1 MGALLV
7 AGATSGAG
15 KSTVTAA
22 LCRALAR
29 RGVDVAPFK
38 AQNMSNHAAV
48 TPDGGEIGRA
58 QAMQALAARV
68 ATDRRMGPVL
78 LKPSGG
84 RSHVV
89 VLGEKVAVD
98 DAVGYGD
105 RARALRP
112 VVLDALTSLRREH
125 ELVVCE
131 GAGGAAEPNLLD
143 RDVVNLP
150 LAAAAGMPALLVVD
164 IDRGGAFAAAYGTWA
179 LLPDRLRACLRGVV
193 LNGMRGD
200 VSLLGPAVRDLE
212 ARTGIPVLGVLPH
225 LGEHLMLGVEDSLDL
240 RAPGR
245 PGLGMGAGEKPDRP
259 VRIGV
264 VALPHLANPSD
275 LDPLVLEPSVELRW
289 VTRPGELHDLDLV
302 VMPGT
307 RATVADLRWLR
318 GRGLAGAVMRAAA
331 DPAGPH
337 VLGICGGYQMLGM
350 EIEDNGVEDSGS
362 EDGGLAGAAAGG
374 DATGRVTVPG
384 LDLLPV
390 STRFARPKVVRLAT
404 GQTAGPPGLPV
415 TGYQIHLGRVRRHGD
430 GEPWL
435 TLLAPDPDDEQR
447 GGQAARGEPEGC
459 VSPDRRVR
467 GTTVHG
473 ILDADDL
480 RHALLG
486 AVAAVHGRDFRPS
499 PVPYAAALD
508 AHLDHLA
515 DWVEEHLDVAA
526 VRALAYTAT
535 SPDEAPGW

>member
-1 MGALLV
+1 MLV
-7 AGATSGAG
+7 AGAGSGAG
-15 KSTVTAA
+15 KSTITAG

-68 ATDRRMGPVL
+68 ETDRRLGPVL

-89 VLGEKVAVD
+89 VLGEEVGVD

-112 VVLDALTSLRREH
+112 VVLDALTSLRGEH
-125 ELVVCE
+125 EVVVAE

-150 LAAAAGMPALLVVD
+150 LAAAAGMPAVLVVD

-179 LLPDRLRACLRGVV
+179 LLPEPLQACLRGVV

-225 LGEHLMLGVEDSLDL
+225 LGDHLMLGVEDSLDL

-302 VMPGT
+302 VLPGT

-318 GRGLAGAVMRAAA
+318 GRGLADAVVRAAE

-337 VLGICGGYQMLGM
+337 VLGICGGYQMLGV
-350 EIEDNGVEDSGS
+350 EIEDDGVEHTPDPDRTSSLAAPGVR
-362 EDGGLAGAAAGG
+362 GLG
-374 DATGRVTVPG
+374 
-384 LDLLPV
+384 LLPV
-390 STRFARPKVVRLAT
+390 STRFARPKVVRRVT
-404 GQTAGPPGLPV
+404 GRVAGGSSAV
-415 TGYQIHLGRVRRHGD
+415 SGYQIHLGRVSALED
-430 GEPWL
+430 AAPWL
-435 TLLAPDPDDEQR
+435 SLHGTGD
-447 GGQAARGEPEGC
+447 EGC
-459 VSPDRRVR
+459 LSADRRVR

-473 ILDADDL
+473 VLDEDDL
-480 RHALLG
+480 RHAFLG
-486 AVAAVHGRDFRPS
+486 AVAAVRRRSFRPS
-499 PVPYAAALD
+499 PVPYARALED
-508 AHLDHLA
+508 HLDHLA
-515 DWVEEHLDVAA
+515 DWVEAHLDVDAVLDLAHTAA
-526 VRALAYTAT
+526 A
-535 SPDEAPGW
+535 PEEAPGW